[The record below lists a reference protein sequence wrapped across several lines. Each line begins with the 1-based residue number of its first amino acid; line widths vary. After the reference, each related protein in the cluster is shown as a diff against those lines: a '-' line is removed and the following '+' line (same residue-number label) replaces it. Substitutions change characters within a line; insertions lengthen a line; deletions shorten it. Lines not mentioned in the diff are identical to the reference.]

1 MSIKITSFEAENVK
15 RVKAVQF
22 QPSENGLTIIGGNNK
37 NGKTS
42 VLDAIAYAVG
52 GEKFKP
58 ANFTRDGSAIPG
70 KVRITLNNGLI
81 VERSGKNSALKV
93 TDPSGQKAGQKLLN
107 EFIEPLA
114 LNLPKFMNSS
124 DKEKSE
130 TLLQIIGVG
139 DELARLDK
147 EESVAY
153 SERTLIGRD
162 ADKKSNL
169 AEAL

>member
-58 ANFTRDGSAIPG
+58 ANFTREGSAIPG

-93 TDPSGQKAGQKLLN
+93 TDPSGAKAGQKLLN
-107 EFIEPLA
+107 EFIAPPRFSQVKE
-114 LNLPKFMNSS
+114 SS
-124 DKEKSE
+124 LSPGFSVPG
-130 TLLQIIGVG
+130 TSSSTIG
-139 DELARLDK
+139 L
-147 EESVAY
+147 
-153 SERTLIGRD
+153 
-162 ADKKSNL
+162 
-169 AEAL
+169 